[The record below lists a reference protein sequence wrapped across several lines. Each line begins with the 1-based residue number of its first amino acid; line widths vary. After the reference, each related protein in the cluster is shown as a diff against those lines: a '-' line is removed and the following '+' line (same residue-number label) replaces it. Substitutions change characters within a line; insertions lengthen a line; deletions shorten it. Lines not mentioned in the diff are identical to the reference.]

1 MRSIAGAVI
10 CLVATFANAQDWPQR
25 PVKIVAPFA
34 AASTPDTFARLLAD
48 NLRKRLGQPVVVE
61 NKPGAG
67 GMVGTDA
74 VAKAAPDGYTIG
86 VSIVGPLVNNK
97 LLYKKMPYDPDRD
110 LVPITIA
117 VTQPSLLV
125 VPAER
130 NVNNFAE
137 LIAYLKRK
145 PGQGNYASIGVGS
158 LSHLTMELVALRSG
172 TEIVHVPYPGSGQA
186 VTALLAGEVDM
197 ACLPALSVIAH
208 VKAGKLKVIGASTA
222 KRSSLLPDIPT
233 LKEQG
238 LTDVDAGAWIG
249 VVAPA
254 GTPAPIVDRI
264 RREVVAVLKDAEV
277 VAALQKQMMEVV
289 GSTPEEF
296 VTHLRAERERWTP
309 VIQKTRISLD

>member
-1 MRSIAGAVI
+1 MRSICGVLF
-10 CLVATFANAQDWPQR
+10 CLLASMASAQEWPQR
-25 PVKIVAPFA
+25 PVRIVAPFA
-34 AASTPDTFARLLAD
+34 AASTPDALARVLAD
-48 NLRKRLGQPVVVE
+48 NLRKRWDQPVIVE

-67 GMVGTDA
+67 GMVGTDT

-97 LLYKKMPYDPDRD
+97 VLYKKMPYDPD

-117 VTQPSLLV
+117 VTQASLLV
-125 VPAER
+125 VPADR
-130 NVNNFAE
+130 NVNDLNQLVAS
-137 LIAYLKRK
+137 LKSR
-145 PGQGNYASIGVGS
+145 PGKGSYASIGVGS

-172 TEIVHVPYPGSGQA
+172 TEIVHVPYPGSSQA

-208 VKAGKLKVIGASTA
+208 VKSGRLKAIGASTA
-222 KRSSLLPDIPT
+222 KRSALLPEIPT

-238 LTDVDAGAWIG
+238 LEDVDAGAWIG

-254 GTPAPIVDRI
+254 GTPAAIVDRI
-264 RREVVAVLKDAEV
+264 RREVVAVLRDADV
-277 VAALQKQMMEVV
+277 AAALQRQMMEVV

-296 VTHLRAERERWTP
+296 VAHLDAERRRWTP
-309 VIQKTRISLD
+309 VIQKAKIVLD